1 MHPKPF
7 PKVFPPEFPLELQNV
22 ILTLLRDLCVQHFP
36 LAQQPTNNGRPLL
49 LHTHPCDTLVLRT
62 YGATLSLS
70 KSTQSLIAIP
80 LGGLGEFGMNMMAL
94 RLGDDIIVI
103 DAGMM
108 FPESE
113 LLGVDLVIPD
123 TTYLKQNRAN
133 VRAIVLTHGHEDH
146 IGALPYILRDLNVPV
161 YGTRFTLA
169 LVKKRL
175 AEANLLDSTTL
186 REVMPGRLIEIGP
199 YEIEFIP
206 VTHSTIDCVALAV
219 RTPLGVIIHTGD
231 FKIDQTPV
239 GGAPFDLH
247 SFARYGNE
255 GVLALFSDST
265 NVERP
270 GFTPSERAIVPRIEE
285 LCRSAPR
292 RVILSCFASSIHRIQ
307 QVIDIASRVGRKIAF
322 VGRSM
327 VDNVEIAHDL
337 EYLRIPDGMVVRP
350 QDIRTFDPR
359 RIIILASG
367 SQAEPMSSLSRIAV
381 DNHRFVSVDESDTVI
396 LSARI
401 IPGNEKAIFRMLD
414 HMFRRRAL
422 VYYDNNAGT
431 IHVSG
436 HASQEEQ
443 KLVLQLVKPKY
454 FIPVHGEYRHL
465 FRHAALAHQLGCV
478 SSEILLLENGQTI
491 EFTEDGARRR
501 DPVTSGRVLVDSG
514 SLEEIEEVVIRD
526 RKHLSED
533 GVVVPIIAIDKR
545 TGRME
550 TVPEIVTR
558 GMFSDNG
565 TELMAGA
572 RDVILKTVEQSN
584 AEEKGDWSV
593 IKEKIRVDLKRYINK
608 HTSKRPLI
616 LPVILEV

>member
-1 MHPKPF
+1 MSK
-7 PKVFPPEFPLELQNV
+7 
-22 ILTLLRDLCVQHFP
+22 T
-36 LAQQPTNNGRPLL
+36 T
-49 LHTHPCDTLVLRT
+49 
-62 YGATLSLS
+62 S
-70 KSTQSLIAIP
+70 KSSHSLTAIP

-123 TTYLKQNRAN
+123 ITYLKQNRSH

-175 AEANLLDSTTL
+175 DEAGLLESTTL
-186 REVMPGRLIEIGP
+186 REVLPGRLVEIGP
-199 YEIEFIP
+199 YEIEFIS
-206 VTHSTIDCVALAV
+206 VTHSTVDCVALAI

-239 GGAPFDLH
+239 DGAPFDLH
-247 SFARYGNE
+247 TFAKYGSE

-292 RVILSCFASSIHRIQ
+292 RVILSCFASSVHRIQ
-307 QVIDIASRVGRKIAF
+307 QVIDIASRVNRKVAF

-327 VDNVEIAHDL
+327 VDNVEIAHSL
-337 EYLRIPDGMVVRP
+337 ELLRIPDGIVVRP
-350 QDIRTFDPR
+350 QDIRSFDPR

-381 DNHRFVSVDESDTVI
+381 DNHRFVSVDENDSVI

-401 IPGNEKAIFRMLD
+401 IPGNEKSIFRMLD

-422 VYYDNNAGT
+422 VYYDNSAGM

-436 HASQEEQ
+436 HGSQEEQ
-443 KLVLQLVKPKY
+443 KLMLQLVKPKY

-465 FRHAALAHQLGCV
+465 FRHAALAHQLGVV
-478 SSEILLLENGQTI
+478 SEEILLVEDGQSI
-491 EFTEDGARRR
+491 EFTEGGARRR
-501 DPVTSGRVLVDSG
+501 DAVTAGRVLVDSG

-533 GVVVPIIAIDKR
+533 GVVVPIIAIDKH
-545 TGRME
+545 TGKLE
-550 TVPEIVTR
+550 SQPEIVTR
-558 GMFSDNG
+558 GLMSDNG
-565 TELMAGA
+565 QELIVGA
-572 RDVILKTVEQSN
+572 REVLMKTVSESS
-584 AEEKGDWSV
+584 AEENSDWGV
-593 IKEKIRVDLKRYINK
+593 IKEKIRVDLKRYISK
-608 HTSKRPLI
+608 QTSKRPLI
-616 LPVILEV
+616 LPVILEI

>member
-1 MHPKPF
+1 
-7 PKVFPPEFPLELQNV
+7 
-22 ILTLLRDLCVQHFP
+22 
-36 LAQQPTNNGRPLL
+36 
-49 LHTHPCDTLVLRT
+49 
-62 YGATLSLS
+62 LS
-70 KSTQSLIAIP
+70 KTAKTLTAIP
-80 LGGLGEFGMNMMAL
+80 LGGLGEFGMNMMVL
-94 RLGDDIIVI
+94 RYGDDIIVI

-123 TTYLKQNRAN
+123 VTYLKQNRAN

-175 AEANLLDSTTL
+175 DEAGLLDSVTL
-186 REVMPGRLIEIGP
+186 REVIAGRVVEIGP
-199 YEIEFIP
+199 YEIEFIS
-206 VTHSTIDCVALAV
+206 VTHSTVDCVALAI
-219 RTPLGVIIHTGD
+219 RTPLGILIHTGD
-231 FKIDQTPV
+231 FKVDQTPV
-239 GGAPFDLH
+239 DGGPFDLH
-247 SFARYGNE
+247 AFAKYGNE

-285 LCRSAPR
+285 LARAAPC

-307 QVIDIASRVGRKIAF
+307 QVVDVAARVNRKVAF

-327 VDNVEIAHDL
+327 IDNVEIAHSL
-337 EYLRIPDGMVVRP
+337 ELLRIPDGMVVRP
-350 QDIRTFDPR
+350 QDIRSFDPK
-359 RIIILASG
+359 RILILASG

-381 DNHRFVSVDESDTVI
+381 DNHRHVSVEENDTVI

-401 IPGNEKAIFRMLD
+401 IPGNEKAISRMLD

-422 VYYDNNAGT
+422 VYYDNSGGV

-443 KLVLQLVKPKY
+443 KLMLQLVKPKF

-465 FRHAALAHQLGCV
+465 FRHAALAHQLGAV
-478 SSEILLLENGQTI
+478 SEEILLIENGQAI
-491 EFTEDGARRR
+491 EFAEDGAFRRE
-501 DPVTSGRVLVDSG
+501 PVAAGRVLVDSG

-526 RKHLSED
+526 RRHLSED
-533 GVVVPIIAIDKR
+533 GVVVPIIAIDKH
-545 TGRME
+545 TGQLE
-550 TVPEIVTR
+550 SQPEIVTR
-558 GMFSDNG
+558 GLTSENG
-565 TELMAGA
+565 QELLIGA
-572 RDVILKTVEQSN
+572 REVLMKTVLESN
-584 AEEKGDWSV
+584 SEENSDWSV

-608 HTSKRPLI
+608 QTSKRPLI

>member
-1 MHPKPF
+1 MSKP
-7 PKVFPPEFPLELQNV
+7 L
-22 ILTLLRDLCVQHFP
+22 
-36 LAQQPTNNGRPLL
+36 
-49 LHTHPCDTLVLRT
+49 
-62 YGATLSLS
+62 
-70 KSTQSLIAIP
+70 QSLFVIP

-94 RLGDDIIVI
+94 RYGDDIIVI

-113 LLGVDLVIPD
+113 LLGIDLVIPD
-123 TTYLKQNRAN
+123 ISYLKQNRQH

-146 IGALPYILRDLNVPV
+146 IGALPYILRDLQVPV

-175 AEANLLDSTTL
+175 AEAGLLESTTL
-186 REVMPGRLIEIGP
+186 REVIPGRRVEIGP

-206 VTHSTIDCVALAV
+206 VTHSTVDCVALAV
-219 RTPLGVIIHTGD
+219 RTPQGVIIHTGD
-231 FKIDQTPV
+231 FKIDHTPV
-239 GGAPFDLH
+239 EGAGFDIH
-247 SFARYGNE
+247 TFARYGNE

-270 GFTPSERAIVPRIEE
+270 GYTPSERAVVPRIED
-285 LCRSAPR
+285 LARSAPR

-307 QVIDIASRVGRKIAF
+307 QVIDVAFRVGRKVAF

-337 EYLRIPDGMVVRP
+337 GYLRIPDGMVVRS
-350 QDIRTFDPR
+350 QDIRAFEPR
-359 RIIILASG
+359 KIIILASG

-396 LSARI
+396 LSSRI

-422 VYYDNNAGT
+422 VYYDNSAGV

-443 KLVLQLVKPKY
+443 KLLLQLVKPKY

-465 FRHAALAHQLGCV
+465 FRHAALAHQLGVV
-478 SSEILLLENGQTI
+478 SGEILLAENGQCI
-491 EFTEDGARRR
+491 EFTEDGAFRR
-501 DPVTSGRVLVDSG
+501 DPVTAGRVLVDSG
-514 SLEEIEEVVIRD
+514 SLEEIEEVVVRD
-526 RKHLSED
+526 RRHLSED
-533 GVVVPIIAIDKR
+533 GVVVPIIAIDKH
-545 TGRME
+545 TGKLE
-550 TVPEIVTR
+550 SQPEIVTR
-558 GMFSDNG
+558 GFMSDNG
-565 TELMAGA
+565 SDLVTGA
-572 RDVILKTVEQSN
+572 RDIVLRTINTSN
-584 AEEKGDWSV
+584 PEERADWSV

-608 HTSKRPLI
+608 QTSKRPLI

>member
-1 MHPKPF
+1 LSNTNKS
-7 PKVFPPEFPLELQNV
+7 
-22 ILTLLRDLCVQHFP
+22 LL
-36 LAQQPTNNGRPLL
+36 
-49 LHTHPCDTLVLRT
+49 
-62 YGATLSLS
+62 
-70 KSTQSLIAIP
+70 AIP
-80 LGGLGEFGMNMMAL
+80 LGGLGEFGMNMMVL
-94 RLGDDIIVI
+94 RYGDDIIVI

-123 TTYLKQNRAN
+123 ITYLKQNREH

-146 IGALPYILRDLNVPV
+146 IGALPYILRDLNVPI

-175 AEANLLDSTTL
+175 DEAGLLQSATL
-186 REVMPGRLIEIGP
+186 REAKPGRLVEIGP
-199 YEIEFIP
+199 FEIEFIP
-206 VTHSTIDCVALAV
+206 VTHSTIDCVALAI
-219 RTPLGVIIHTGD
+219 RTPIGVVMHTGD
-231 FKIDQTPV
+231 FKVDQTPV
-239 GGAPFDLH
+239 DNIPFDLH
-247 SFARYGNE
+247 TFAKYGNE

-270 GFTPSERAIVPRIEE
+270 GFTPSERTIVPRIEE
-285 LCRSAPR
+285 LARSAPR

-307 QVIDIASRVGRKIAF
+307 QVIDIAERVGRKVAF

-327 VDNVEIAHDL
+327 VDNVEIAHSL
-337 EYLRIPDGMVVRP
+337 NYLRIPDGMVVRP
-350 QDIRTFDPR
+350 QDIRSFDAKKLL
-359 RIIILASG
+359 ILASG

-381 DNHRFVSVDESDTVI
+381 DNHRFVSVDENDTVI

-422 VYYDNNAGT
+422 VYYDNSAGT

-443 KLVLQLVKPKY
+443 RLILRLVKPKY

-465 FRHAALAHQLGCV
+465 FRHAALAHQLGAV
-478 SSEILLLENGQTI
+478 GEEILLLEDGKCI
-491 EFTEDGARRR
+491 EFTENGVTRR
-501 DPVTSGRVLVDSG
+501 DPVNAGRILVDSG
-514 SLEEIEEVVIRD
+514 SLEEIEEIVVRD
-526 RKHLSED
+526 RKHLSEE
-533 GVVVPIIAIDKR
+533 GVVIPIIAIDKH
-545 TGRME
+545 TGKME
-550 TVPEIVTR
+550 SAPEIVSR
-558 GMFSDNG
+558 GLMSENG
-565 TELMAGA
+565 GELLAGA
-572 RDVILKTVEQSN
+572 RDIVLKTFELSN
-584 AEEKGDWSV
+584 MEERADWSV
-593 IKEKIRVDLKRYINK
+593 IKEKIRIDLKRYINK

>member
-1 MHPKPF
+1 
-7 PKVFPPEFPLELQNV
+7 
-22 ILTLLRDLCVQHFP
+22 
-36 LAQQPTNNGRPLL
+36 
-49 LHTHPCDTLVLRT
+49 
-62 YGATLSLS
+62 LS
-70 KSTQSLIAIP
+70 KPSQSLTAIP

-94 RLGDDIIVI
+94 RLGDDILVI

-123 TTYLKQNRAN
+123 ITYLKQNRAH

-146 IGALPYILRDLNVPV
+146 IGALAYILRDLNVPV

-175 AEANLLDSTTL
+175 DEAGLLQSTTL
-186 REVMPGRLIEIGP
+186 REVTPGGRLVEIGP
-199 YEIEFIP
+199 FEIEFIP

-247 SFARYGNE
+247 AFARYGHE

-270 GFTPSERAIVPRIEE
+270 GFTGSERNVVPRIEE

-307 QVIDIASRVGRKIAF
+307 QVIDIAARVGRKVAF

-327 VDNVEIAHDL
+327 VDNVEIAHSL

-350 QDIRTFDPR
+350 QDIRGFDPKR
-359 RIIILASG
+359 LVILASG

-381 DNHRFVSVDESDTVI
+381 DNHRFVSVDENDSVI

-422 VYYDNNAGT
+422 VYYDNSGGT

-443 KLVLQLVKPKY
+443 KLILQLVKPKY

-465 FRHAALAHQLGCV
+465 FRHAALAYQLGCV
-478 SSEILLLENGQTI
+478 SGEILVLEDGHTL
-491 EFTEDGARRR
+491 EFTEDGAYRR
-501 DPVTSGRVLVDSG
+501 DPVTAGRVCVDSG
-514 SLEEIEEVVIRD
+514 SLEAIEEVVIRD

-533 GVVVPIIAIDKR
+533 GVVVPIIAIDKH

-550 TVPEIVTR
+550 SQPEIVTR

-565 TELMAGA
+565 TEFIAGA
-572 RDVILKTVEQSN
+572 RDVVLKTVEQSN
-584 AEEKGDWSV
+584 AEEKSDWSV
-593 IKEKIRVDLKRYINK
+593 IKEKIRIDLKRYINK
-608 HTSKRPLI
+608 QTSKRPLI

>member
-1 MHPKPF
+1 MRATK
-7 PKVFPPEFPLELQNV
+7 QT
-22 ILTLLRDLCVQHFP
+22 LT
-36 LAQQPTNNGRPLL
+36 
-49 LHTHPCDTLVLRT
+49 
-62 YGATLSLS
+62 
-70 KSTQSLIAIP
+70 AIP
-80 LGGLGEFGMNMMAL
+80 LGGLGEFGMNMMVL
-94 RLGDDIIVI
+94 RFADDLIVI

-123 TTYLKQNRAN
+123 ISYLKQNRSH

-146 IGALPYILRDLNVPV
+146 IGALPYILRDLNVPL

-175 AEANLLDSTTL
+175 DEAGLLDSTTL
-186 REVMPGRLIEIGP
+186 REVLPGKLVEIGP
-199 YEIEFIP
+199 FEIEFIS
-206 VTHSTIDCVALAV
+206 VTHSTLDCVALAI

-239 GGAPFDLH
+239 GGGPFDLH
-247 SFARYGNE
+247 AFAKYGSE

-307 QVIDIASRVGRKIAF
+307 QVIDIAVRVGRKVAF

-327 VDNVEIAHDL
+327 VDNVEIAHSL
-337 EYLRIPDGMVVRP
+337 ELLRIPDLSVVRP
-350 QDIRTFDPR
+350 QDIRGFDPKR
-359 RIIILASG
+359 LLILASG

-381 DNHRFVSVDESDTVI
+381 DNHRFVSVEENDYVI
-396 LSARI
+396 LSSRI
-401 IPGNEKAIFRMLD
+401 IPGNEKSIFRMLD

-422 VYYDNNAGT
+422 VYYDNSGGV

-443 KLVLQLVKPKY
+443 KLMLQLVKPKY

-465 FRHAALAHQLGCV
+465 FRHAALAHQLGAV
-478 SSEILLLENGQTI
+478 SEEILLIENGQSL
-491 EFTEDGARRR
+491 EFSEDGAFRR
-501 DPVTSGRVLVDSG
+501 DPVAAGRVLVDSG

-533 GVVVPIIAIDKR
+533 GVVVPIIAIDKH
-545 TGRME
+545 TGKLE
-550 TVPEIVTR
+550 SQPEIVTR
-558 GMFSDNG
+558 GLMSDNG
-565 TELMAGA
+565 QELLVGA
-572 RDVILKTVEQSN
+572 REVLLRTVSESN
-584 AEEKGDWSV
+584 AEENSDWGV

-608 HTSKRPLI
+608 QTSKRPLI

>member
-1 MHPKPF
+1 MSKTPSK
-7 PKVFPPEFPLELQNV
+7 
-22 ILTLLRDLCVQHFP
+22 T
-36 LAQQPTNNGRPLL
+36 AS
-49 LHTHPCDTLVLRT
+49 RT
-62 YGATLSLS
+62 
-70 KSTQSLIAIP
+70 TQSLTAIP
-80 LGGLGEFGMNMMAL
+80 LGGLGEFGMNMMLL
-94 RLGDDIIVI
+94 RLGNDIIVV

-123 TTYLKQNRAN
+123 ISYLKQNRSN

-146 IGALPYILRDLNVPV
+146 IGALPYILRELNVPV

-175 AEANLLDSTTL
+175 EEAGLLDSTTL
-186 REVMPGRLIEIGP
+186 REVVPGRFIEIGP
-199 YEIEFIP
+199 YEIEFIS
-206 VTHSTIDCVALAV
+206 VTHSTVDCVSLAI
-219 RTPLGVIIHTGD
+219 RTPLGIIIHTGD
-231 FKIDQTPV
+231 FKVDQTPV
-239 GGAPFDLH
+239 DGAPFDLH
-247 SFARYGNE
+247 AFAKYGKE

-307 QVIDIASRVGRKIAF
+307 QVIDIATRVNRKVAF

-327 VDNVEIAHDL
+327 IDNVEIAHSLDI
-337 EYLRIPDGMVVRP
+337 LRIPDGMVVRP
-350 QDIRTFDPR
+350 QDIRGFDPK

-381 DNHRFVSVDESDTVI
+381 DNHRHVSVDENDSVI

-401 IPGNEKAIFRMLD
+401 IPGNEKSIFRMLD

-422 VYYDNNAGT
+422 VYYENSAGL

-443 KLVLQLVKPKY
+443 KLMLQLVKPKF
-454 FIPVHGEYRHL
+454 FIPIHGEYRHL
-465 FRHAALAHQLGCV
+465 FRHAALAHQLGVV
-478 SSEILLLENGQTI
+478 SEEILLIEDGQAV
-491 EFTEDGARRR
+491 EFTEDRAYRRE
-501 DPVTSGRVLVDSG
+501 PVAAGRVLVDSG

-533 GVVVPIIAIDKR
+533 GVVVPIIAIDKH

-550 TVPEIVTR
+550 SQPEIVTR
-558 GMFSDNG
+558 GVMSENG
-565 TELMAGA
+565 QELLVGA
-572 RDVILKTVEQSN
+572 REVLMKTVAESS
-584 AEEKGDWSV
+584 AEETSDWGV
-593 IKEKIRVDLKRYINK
+593 IKEKIRVDLKRYISK
-608 HTSKRPLI
+608 QTSKRPLI

>member
-1 MHPKPF
+1 LNKSS
-7 PKVFPPEFPLELQNV
+7 NS
-22 ILTLLRDLCVQHFP
+22 LTV
-36 LAQQPTNNGRPLL
+36 
-49 LHTHPCDTLVLRT
+49 V
-62 YGATLSLS
+62 
-70 KSTQSLIAIP
+70 P

-94 RLGDDIIVI
+94 RFGEDILVI

-123 TTYLKQNRAN
+123 ITFLKQNRDR

-175 AEANLLDSTTL
+175 EEAGLLQSTTL
-186 REVMPGRLIEIGP
+186 REVLPGRKVEIGP
-199 YEIEFIP
+199 YEVEFIS

-219 RTPLGVIIHTGD
+219 RTPVGVIIHTGD

-239 GGAPFDLH
+239 GGEPFDLH
-247 SFARYGNE
+247 AFARYGNE

-307 QVIDIASRVGRKIAF
+307 QVIDIASRVGRKVAF

-327 VDNVEIAHDL
+327 VDNVEIAHSL
-337 EYLRIPDGMVVRP
+337 ECLRIPDGMVVRP
-350 QDIRTFDPR
+350 QDIRGFDPK
-359 RIIILASG
+359 RIVILASG

-381 DNHRFVSVDESDTVI
+381 DNHRFVSVDENDSVI

-422 VYYDNNAGT
+422 VYYDNSAGT

-443 KLVLQLVKPKY
+443 KLLLRLVKPKY

-478 SSEILLLENGQTI
+478 SGEILLLEDGKVI
-491 EFTEDGARRR
+491 EFTEDGAHRR
-501 DPVTSGRVLVDSG
+501 DPVTAGRVCVDSG

-533 GVVVPIIAIDKR
+533 GVVVSIIAIDKH
-545 TGRME
+545 TGKME
-550 TVPEIVTR
+550 SVPEIVTR
-558 GMFSDNG
+558 GLMSDNG
-565 TELMAGA
+565 QELIAGA
-572 RDVILKTVEQSN
+572 RAVIINTVEQSN
-584 AEEKGDWSV
+584 AEEKSDWGV

>member
-1 MHPKPF
+1 
-7 PKVFPPEFPLELQNV
+7 
-22 ILTLLRDLCVQHFP
+22 
-36 LAQQPTNNGRPLL
+36 
-49 LHTHPCDTLVLRT
+49 
-62 YGATLSLS
+62 LS
-70 KSTQSLIAIP
+70 KPSQSLTAIP

-123 TTYLKQNRAN
+123 ITYLKQNRAH

-169 LVKKRL
+169 LLKKRL
-175 AEANLLDSTTL
+175 DEAGLLKSTTL
-186 REVMPGRLIEIGP
+186 REVTPGGRLVEIGP
-199 YEIEFIP
+199 FEIEFIP

-247 SFARYGNE
+247 AFARYGHE

-270 GFTPSERAIVPRIEE
+270 GFTGSERNVVPRIEE

-307 QVIDIASRVGRKIAF
+307 QVIDIAARVGRKVAF

-327 VDNVEIAHDL
+327 VDNVEIAHSL

-350 QDIRTFDPR
+350 QDIRGFDPKR
-359 RIIILASG
+359 LVILASG

-381 DNHRFVSVDESDTVI
+381 DNHRFVSVDENDSVI

-422 VYYDNNAGT
+422 VYYDNSAGT

-465 FRHAALAHQLGCV
+465 FRHAALAYQLGCV
-478 SSEILLLENGQTI
+478 TGEILVLEDGHAL
-491 EFTEDGARRR
+491 EFTEDGAYRR
-501 DPVTSGRVLVDSG
+501 DPVTAGRVCVDSG

-533 GVVVPIIAIDKR
+533 GVVVPIIAIDKH

-550 TVPEIVTR
+550 SQPEIVTR

-565 TELMAGA
+565 TEFIAGA
-572 RDVILKTVEQSN
+572 RDVVLKTVEQSN
-584 AEEKGDWSV
+584 AEEKSDWSV

-608 HTSKRPLI
+608 QTSKRPLI

>member
-1 MHPKPF
+1 MSKTPSKAPHS
-7 PKVFPPEFPLELQNV
+7 
-22 ILTLLRDLCVQHFP
+22 LT
-36 LAQQPTNNGRPLL
+36 
-49 LHTHPCDTLVLRT
+49 
-62 YGATLSLS
+62 
-70 KSTQSLIAIP
+70 AIP
-80 LGGLGEFGMNMMAL
+80 LGGLGEFGMNMMVL

-103 DAGMM
+103 DSGMM

-123 TTYLKQNRAN
+123 ISYLKQNRAK

-175 AEANLLDSTTL
+175 EEAGLLESTTL
-186 REVMPGRLIEIGP
+186 REVLPGRLVEIGP

-206 VTHSTIDCVALAV
+206 VTHSTLDCVALAI

-239 GGAPFDLH
+239 DGAAFDLH
-247 SFARYGNE
+247 ALAKYGRE

-270 GFTPSERAIVPRIEE
+270 GFTLSERAIVPRIEE

-307 QVIDIASRVGRKIAF
+307 QVIDIAVRVNRKVAF

-327 VDNVEIAHDL
+327 IDNVEIAHSLDL
-337 EYLRIPDGMVVRP
+337 LRIPDGMVVRP
-350 QDIRTFDPR
+350 QDIRGFDPKR
-359 RIIILASG
+359 LVILASG

-381 DNHRFVSVDESDTVI
+381 DNHRHVSVDENDTVI

-401 IPGNEKAIFRMLD
+401 IPGNEKSIFRMLD

-422 VYYDNNAGT
+422 VYYDNSGGL

-443 KLVLQLVKPKY
+443 KLILQLVKPKY
-454 FIPVHGEYRHL
+454 FVPVHGEYRHL
-465 FRHAALAHQLGCV
+465 FRHAALAHQLGAV
-478 SSEILLLENGQTI
+478 SEEIFLLENGQAI
-491 EFTEDGARRR
+491 EFTEDGAKRR
-501 DPVTSGRVLVDSG
+501 DPVTAGRVLVDSG

-533 GVVVPIIAIDKR
+533 GVVVPIIAIDKH
-545 TGRME
+545 TGKLE
-550 TVPEIVTR
+550 SQPEIVTR
-558 GMFSDNG
+558 GLMSENG
-565 TELMAGA
+565 QELLVGA
-572 RDVILKTVEQSN
+572 REVLMKTVAESN
-584 AEEKGDWSV
+584 AEENSDWGV

-608 HTSKRPLI
+608 QTSKRPLI

>member
-1 MHPKPF
+1 MSKP
-7 PKVFPPEFPLELQNV
+7 L
-22 ILTLLRDLCVQHFP
+22 
-36 LAQQPTNNGRPLL
+36 
-49 LHTHPCDTLVLRT
+49 
-62 YGATLSLS
+62 
-70 KSTQSLIAIP
+70 QSLFAIP

-94 RLGDDIIVI
+94 RYGDDIIVI

-123 TTYLKQNRAN
+123 ITYLKQNRQL
-133 VRAIVLTHGHEDH
+133 VRAIILTHGHEDH
-146 IGALPYILRDLNVPV
+146 IGALPYILRDLNVPI

-175 AEANLLDSTTL
+175 SEANLLDSTTL
-186 REVMPGRLIEIGP
+186 REVIPGRRVEVGP

-219 RTPLGVIIHTGD
+219 RTPVGVIIHTGD
-231 FKIDQTPV
+231 FKIDHTPV
-239 GGAPFDLH
+239 GGAGFDIH
-247 SFARYGNE
+247 TFARYGSE

-270 GFTPSERAIVPRIEE
+270 GITPSERAVVPRIEE
-285 LCRSAPR
+285 LARSAPR

-307 QVIDIASRVGRKIAF
+307 QVIDIASRVGRKVAF

-327 VDNVEIAHDL
+327 VDNVEIAHEL
-337 EYLRIPDGMVVRP
+337 EYLRIPDGMVVRS
-350 QDIRTFDPR
+350 QDIRSFDPR
-359 RIIILASG
+359 KIIILASG

-381 DNHRFVSVDESDTVI
+381 DNHRFVSVDENDTVI
-396 LSARI
+396 LSSRI

-422 VYYDNNAGT
+422 VYYDNSAGV

-454 FIPVHGEYRHL
+454 FIPVHGEFRHL
-465 FRHAALAHQLGCV
+465 FRHAALAHQLGVV
-478 SSEILLLENGQTI
+478 SGEILLVENGQNI
-491 EFTEDGARRR
+491 EFTEDGAFRR
-501 DPVTSGRVLVDSG
+501 DPVTAGRVLVDSG
-514 SLEEIEEVVIRD
+514 SLEEIEEVVVRD

-533 GVVVPIIAIDKR
+533 GVVVPIIAIDKH
-545 TGRME
+545 TGKLE
-550 TVPEIVTR
+550 SQPEIVTR
-558 GMFSDNG
+558 GFMSDNG
-565 TELMAGA
+565 SDLVTGA
-572 RDVILKTVEQSN
+572 RDIVLRTINTSN
-584 AEEKGDWSV
+584 PEERADWSV

-608 HTSKRPLI
+608 QTSKRPLI

>member
-1 MHPKPF
+1 
-7 PKVFPPEFPLELQNV
+7 
-22 ILTLLRDLCVQHFP
+22 
-36 LAQQPTNNGRPLL
+36 
-49 LHTHPCDTLVLRT
+49 
-62 YGATLSLS
+62 LS
-70 KSTQSLIAIP
+70 KSTHSLTAIP

-94 RLGDDIIVI
+94 RLGEDILVI

-123 TTYLKQNRAN
+123 ITYLKQNRAH

-175 AEANLLDSTTL
+175 EEAGLLDSTTL
-186 REVMPGRLIEIGP
+186 REVMPGRLVEIGP
-199 YEIEFIP
+199 FEIEFIS
-206 VTHSTIDCVALAV
+206 VTHSTIDCVSLAI
-219 RTPLGVIIHTGD
+219 RTPVGVIIHTGD

-239 GGAPFDLH
+239 DGAPFDLH
-247 SFARYGNE
+247 TFARYGNE

-307 QVIDIASRVGRKIAF
+307 QVIDIAGRVGRKIAF

-327 VDNVEIAHDL
+327 VDNVEIAHSL

-350 QDIRTFDPR
+350 QDIRSFDPKR
-359 RIIILASG
+359 LVILASG

-381 DNHRFVSVDESDTVI
+381 DNHRFVSVDENDSVI

-422 VYYDNNAGT
+422 VYYDNSAGT

-443 KLVLQLVKPKY
+443 KLILQLVKPKY

-478 SSEILLLENGQTI
+478 SGEILLIEDGKTL
-491 EFTEDGARRR
+491 EFTEDGVHRR
-501 DPVTSGRVLVDSG
+501 DPVTAGRVCVDSG
-514 SLEEIEEVVIRD
+514 SLEEIEDVVIRD

-533 GVVVPIIAIDKR
+533 GVVVPIIAIDKH
-545 TGRME
+545 TGKLE
-550 TVPEIVTR
+550 SQPEIVTR
-558 GMFSDNG
+558 GLMSDNG
-565 TELMAGA
+565 QELIAGA
-572 RDVILKTVEQSN
+572 RQVILKTVEDSN
-584 AEEKGDWSV
+584 AEEKSDWGV
-593 IKEKIRVDLKRYINK
+593 IKEKIRIDLKRYINK

>member
-1 MHPKPF
+1 
-7 PKVFPPEFPLELQNV
+7 
-22 ILTLLRDLCVQHFP
+22 
-36 LAQQPTNNGRPLL
+36 
-49 LHTHPCDTLVLRT
+49 
-62 YGATLSLS
+62 LS
-70 KSTQSLIAIP
+70 KSTQSLTAIP

-108 FPESE
+108 FPETE

-123 TTYLKQNRAN
+123 TTYLKQNREH

-175 AEANLLDSTTL
+175 EEAGLLDSTTL
-186 REVMPGRLIEIGP
+186 RETLPGRLVEIGP
-199 YEIEFIP
+199 FEIEFIA

-247 SFARYGNE
+247 TFARYGNE

-270 GFTPSERAIVPRIEE
+270 GFTPSERAIVPRVEE

-307 QVIDIASRVGRKIAF
+307 QVIDIAARVGRKVAF

-327 VDNVEIAHDL
+327 IDNVEIAHDL
-337 EYLRIPDGMVVRP
+337 SYLRIPDGMVVRP
-350 QDIRTFDPR
+350 QDIRGFDPKR
-359 RIIILASG
+359 LIILASG

-381 DNHRFVSVDESDTVI
+381 DNHRFVSVDENDTVI

-422 VYYDNNAGT
+422 VYYENSAGT

-443 KLVLQLVKPKY
+443 KLVLQLVKPRY

-465 FRHAALAHQLGCV
+465 FRHAALAHQLGAV
-478 SSEILLLENGQTI
+478 SGEILLIEDGQTI
-491 EFTEDGARRR
+491 EFTEDGAYRRE
-501 DPVTSGRVLVDSG
+501 PVTAGRVLVDSG
-514 SLEEIEEVVIRD
+514 SLEEIEEVVVRD

-533 GVVVPIIAIDKR
+533 GVLVPIIAIDKH
-545 TGRME
+545 TGR
-550 TVPEIVTR
+550 VDISPEIVTR

-565 TELMAGA
+565 QELMAGA
-572 RDVILKTVEQSN
+572 RQVVLKTVEQSN
-584 AEEKGDWSV
+584 PEEKTDWSV
-593 IKEKIRVDLKRYINK
+593 MKEKIRVDLKRYISK

>member
-1 MHPKPF
+1 
-7 PKVFPPEFPLELQNV
+7 
-22 ILTLLRDLCVQHFP
+22 
-36 LAQQPTNNGRPLL
+36 
-49 LHTHPCDTLVLRT
+49 
-62 YGATLSLS
+62 LS
-70 KSTQSLIAIP
+70 KPLQSLFAIP

-94 RLGDDIIVI
+94 RYGDDIIVI

-123 TTYLKQNRAN
+123 ITYLKQNRQH

-169 LVKKRL
+169 LVKKRIT
-175 AEANLLDSTTL
+175 EAGLLDSTTL
-186 REVMPGRLIEIGP
+186 REVIPGRRIEIGP
-199 YEIEFIP
+199 FEIEMIP

-219 RTPLGVIIHTGD
+219 RTPVGVIIHTGD
-231 FKIDQTPV
+231 FKIDHTPV
-239 GGAPFDLH
+239 GGAGFDIH
-247 SFARYGNE
+247 TFARYGNE

-270 GFTPSERAIVPRIEE
+270 GITPSERAVVPRIEE
-285 LCRSAPR
+285 LARSAPK

-307 QVIDIASRVGRKIAF
+307 QVIDIASRVGRKVAF

-337 EYLRIPDGMVVRP
+337 EYLRIPDGMVVRS
-350 QDIRTFDPR
+350 QDIRAFDPR
-359 RIIILASG
+359 KIIIMASG

-381 DNHRFVSVDESDTVI
+381 DNHRFVSVDENDTVI
-396 LSARI
+396 LSSRI

-422 VYYDNNAGT
+422 VYYDNSAGV

-465 FRHAALAHQLGCV
+465 FRHAALAHQLGVV
-478 SSEILLLENGQTI
+478 SGDILLVEDGQNI
-491 EFTEDGARRR
+491 EFTEDAAFRR
-501 DPVTSGRVLVDSG
+501 DPVTAGRVLVDSG
-514 SLEEIEEVVIRD
+514 SLEEIEEVVVRE

-533 GVVVPIIAIDKR
+533 GVVVPIIAIDKH
-545 TGRME
+545 TGKLE
-550 TVPEIVTR
+550 SQPEIVSR
-558 GMFSDNG
+558 GFMSDNG
-565 TELMAGA
+565 SDLVAGA
-572 RDVILKTVEQSN
+572 RDIVLRTINTSN
-584 AEEKGDWSV
+584 AEERADWSV
-593 IKEKIRVDLKRYINK
+593 IKEKIRVDLKRYISK
-608 HTSKRPLI
+608 QTSKRPLI

>member
-1 MHPKPF
+1 LSKNN
-7 PKVFPPEFPLELQNV
+7 Q
-22 ILTLLRDLCVQHFP
+22 TLL
-36 LAQQPTNNGRPLL
+36 
-49 LHTHPCDTLVLRT
+49 
-62 YGATLSLS
+62 
-70 KSTQSLIAIP
+70 AIP
-80 LGGLGEFGMNMMAL
+80 LGGLGEFGMNMMVF
-94 RLGDDIIVI
+94 RYGDDIIVV

-123 TTYLKQNRAN
+123 ITYLKQNRHL

-146 IGALPYILRDLNVPV
+146 IGALPYILRDLNVPI

-175 AEANLLDSTTL
+175 EEAGLLDSATL
-186 REVMPGRLIEIGP
+186 REVLPGRRIELGP
-199 YEIEFIP
+199 FEIEFIS
-206 VTHSTIDCVALAV
+206 VTHSTIDCVALAI

-239 GGAPFDLH
+239 DNVPFDLH
-247 SFARYGNE
+247 TFARYGNE

-270 GFTPSERAIVPRIEE
+270 GFTASERTIVPRIEE
-285 LCRSAPR
+285 LARSAPR
-292 RVILSCFASSIHRIQ
+292 RVVLSCFASSIHRIQ
-307 QVIDIASRVGRKIAF
+307 QVIDIAERVGRKIAF

-327 VDNVEIAHDL
+327 IDNVEIAHNLDC
-337 EYLRIPDGMVVRP
+337 LRIPDGMVVRP
-350 QDIRTFDPR
+350 QDIRSFEPR
-359 RIIILASG
+359 KIIILASG

-381 DNHRFVSVDESDTVI
+381 DNHRFVSVDENDTVI

-422 VYYDNNAGT
+422 VYYDNSAGT

-443 KLVLQLVKPKY
+443 KLILRLIKPRY

-465 FRHAALAHQLGCV
+465 FRHAALAHQLGAV
-478 SSEILLLENGQTI
+478 GEEILLMEDGKCI
-491 EFTEDGARRR
+491 EFTEDGAFRR
-501 DPVTSGRVLVDSG
+501 DPVTAGRVLVDSG
-514 SLEEIEEVVIRD
+514 SLEEIEAIVVRD
-526 RKHLSED
+526 RKHLSEE
-533 GVVVPIIAIDKR
+533 GVVIPIIAIDKH
-545 TGRME
+545 TGKLESAPEVVSRGLMSE
-550 TVPEIVTR
+550 NNGELLAGAKEIVMKT
-558 GMFSDNG
+558 F
-565 TELMAGA
+565 EL
-572 RDVILKTVEQSN
+572 SN
-584 AEEKGDWSV
+584 LEERADWSV
-593 IKEKIRVDLKRYINK
+593 IKEKIRVDLKRYISK
-608 HTSKRPLI
+608 QTSKRPLI

>member
-1 MHPKPF
+1 MS
-7 PKVFPPEFPLELQNV
+7 N
-22 ILTLLRDLCVQHFP
+22 T
-36 LAQQPTNNGRPLL
+36 
-49 LHTHPCDTLVLRT
+49 
-62 YGATLSLS
+62 S
-70 KSTQSLIAIP
+70 QSLTAIP

-94 RLGDDIIVI
+94 RLGDNIIVI

-123 TTYLKQNRAN
+123 ITYLKQNRSL
-133 VRAIVLTHGHEDH
+133 VKAIVLTHGHEDH

-161 YGTRFTLA
+161 YGSRFTLA

-175 AEANLLDSTTL
+175 EEAGLIDSTTL
-186 REVMPGRLIEIGP
+186 REVIPGRLVEIDP
-199 YEIEFIP
+199 FEIEFIP
-206 VTHSTIDCVALAV
+206 VTHSTIDCVALAI

-247 SFARYGNE
+247 AFARYGNE

-270 GFTPSERAIVPRIEE
+270 GFTPSERAVVPRLED

-292 RVILSCFASSIHRIQ
+292 RVVLSCFASSIHRIQ
-307 QVIDIASRVGRKIAF
+307 QVIDIASRVGRKVAF

-327 VDNVEIAHDL
+327 VDNIEIAHSL

-350 QDIRTFDPR
+350 QDIRGFDPKR
-359 RIIILASG
+359 LVILASG
-367 SQAEPMSSLSRIAV
+367 SQAEPMSSMSRIAV
-381 DNHRFVSVDESDTVI
+381 DNHRFVSVDENDTVI

-401 IPGNEKAIFRMLD
+401 IPGNEKPIFRMLD
-414 HMFRRRAL
+414 NMFRRRAL
-422 VYYDNNAGT
+422 VYYENSSGT

-443 KLVLQLVKPKY
+443 KLILQLCKPKY

-478 SSEILLLENGQTI
+478 SGEILLMEDGQVV
-491 EFTEDGARRR
+491 EFTEDRAYRR
-501 DPVTSGRVLVDSG
+501 DPVTAGRVLVDSG
-514 SLEEIEEVVIRD
+514 SLEEIEEAVVRD

-533 GVVVPIIAIDKR
+533 GVLVPIIAIDKH
-545 TGRME
+545 TGKMDMQ
-550 TVPEIVTR
+550 PEIVTR

-565 TELMAGA
+565 QELMAGA
-572 RDVILKTVEQSN
+572 RDVVLKTVEQSN
-584 AEEKGDWSV
+584 SEEKMDWSV
-593 IKEKIRVDLKRYINK
+593 MKEKIRVDLKRYINK